1 MLKLFLGN
9 RASALILLPFI
20 VFVYIYINAQTNY
33 YYQGTTISFGLWGE
47 MANQFGLFSKI
58 TGGLLVII
66 NALLVNWIF
75 NTNQFYDRNIYL
87 PSLLYVVL
95 MSFYHS
101 LYSIDGLLIS
111 HTFLILLL
119 NQLYKLVQ
127 NTDGRSTIFNGAFF
141 AGIAGTFHPPLFVF
155 TPFFIA
161 MVLIIRPFVLREI
174 LLLLTGILVPAIY
187 ALLYY
192 NYFNHS
198 IDLQLLKQASNYQ
211 KKHLDF
217 IITASLFIVLFLFS
231 LYSISLKMQKSS
243 IRLKKLVRILWLFV
257 LIAVLLGAWDY
268 IVFQQIERFSFLMIP
283 LSFFLP
289 FSFTTKKNQFITM
302 LVFYL
307 TFAYSFV
314 NFFL

>member
-20 VFVYIYINAQTNY
+20 AFVYIYINAQTNY

>member
-155 TPFFIA
+155 TPVFIA

-174 LLLLTGILVPAIY
+174 LLLLTGVLVPAIY

>member
-9 RASALILLPFI
+9 RAGALVVLPFI
-20 VFVYIYINAQTNY
+20 VLIYIYINAQTNY
-33 YYQGTTISFGLWGE
+33 YNQGATISFGFWGE
-47 MANQFGLFSKI
+47 MNNDFSIFSKI
-58 TGGLLVII
+58 SGGLVVTI
-66 NALLVNWIF
+66 NALLINWIF

-101 LYSIDGLLIS
+101 LYSVDGLLIA

-119 NQLYKLVQ
+119 DQLYKLVQ
-127 NTDGRSTIFNGAFF
+127 NTDGRKTVFNGALF
-141 AGIAGTFHPPLFVF
+141 AGIAATFHPPLFVF
-155 TPFFIA
+155 TPVFTA
-161 MVLIIRPFVLREI
+161 MVLIIRPFVVREFF
-174 LLLLTGILVPAIY
+174 LLLTGLLVPAIY

-192 NYFNHS
+192 NYFNHT

-217 IITASLFIVLFLFS
+217 IITACLFVLLFLFS
-231 LYSISLKMQKSS
+231 LYGIRSKMQKSS
-243 IRLKKLVRILWLFV
+243 IRLKKLVRVIWLFV
-257 LIAVLLGAWDY
+257 FIAVLLGSWDY
-268 IVFQQIERFSFLMIP
+268 FMFQQIERFSFLMIP

-289 FSFTTKKNQFITM
+289 FSFTTKKNHFIT
-302 LVFYL
+302 LILFYL